1 MDVIIPSHNIKTF
14 ASSITTLS
22 KIGKILYLEF
32 DPLDGLS
39 IRTLNDAKSCF
50 VYFHFEV
57 GFFERCS
64 SSLDSW
70 KTQTLKNKKNKNR
83 NRRGESGESGRSR
96 VVSNSRRR
104 RRIRRRT
111 TSLNRNSTTNSSR
124 NGGNKRNRSQSAQRR
139 DKDNEGNNNNKDKD
153 DKMSEEE
160 ETNHHSDS
168 DNSNDDNDNNN
179 NDNNENNESDNDD
192 DNDEK
197 YLCKVPIKTV
207 ATILRSRK
215 GLLSLRIR
223 SVTSSSSSSSSNKHN
238 QHHRDDVDNDYNMD
252 IENDNDDDDDDEIGS
267 QMQLSFEYQIQSN
280 GIMHITHK
288 VNLSNADGII
298 ALAPKQHCSEII
310 TIPQVLLTMLDQV
323 KSTSEVA
330 LTVNDDLKK
339 VVASSFHYGFYN
351 NASSNENGGGGSSSS
366 NGNGN
371 GNDNLMMNMATA
383 AILKTET
390 SVDCNDFE
398 DFHYMD
404 DFAVERVMAEE
415 EKETLTAVD
424 GADAT
429 GGGPD
434 IPPPATIAK
443 EVTLVFSIKE
453 AKAMLQFCAS
463 SNSNSNY
470 MDGEEANVIVSFYW
484 GGRPVIIETE
494 GEAFRGELILATV
507 DHSLLNGITNRY
519 TSSSSTTKTNHSS
532 SGAREAEGAA
542 RRRSR

>member
-168 DNSNDDNDNNN
+168 DNSNDNNNN

-223 SVTSSSSSSSSNKHN
+223 SVTSSSSSSSNKHN

-351 NASSNENGGGGSSSS
+351 NASSNENGGGGSSS